1 MDAASPPAGSM
12 REGPRWALAGTPIP
26 VRQPVRSPFPDY
38 STLWVLVDSHK
49 GLGKGCMSQEASR
62 APLPPRS
69 GIHSLQGET
78 PLRTQK
84 NSLLPVHPHRGQGR
98 LCAFPSRATCT
109 RRALG
114 LYFVPVPLWKGS
126 SLLLASCWEQ
136 MSERAGGVL
145 SFRDLHCHRSS
156 FLEKLQK
163 TEADV

>member
-1 MDAASPPAGSM
+1 MDAASRPAGST

-38 STLWVLVDSHK
+38 STLWVLVDNHK
-49 GLGKGCMSQEASR
+49 GLGKGCTSEEASR
-62 APLPPRS
+62 APLPPWS
-69 GIHSLQGET
+69 SIHSLQGEI
-78 PLRTQK
+78 PLHTQ
-84 NSLLPVHPHRGQGR
+84 NSLLPVHPRRGRGR
-98 LCAFPSRATCT
+98 LCAFPSRATST

-145 SFRDLHCHRSS
+145 SCRDLHCHRSS

-163 TEADV
+163 TEAHV